1 MIGFFRIAI
10 VELHNGGSWLQKK
23 IKLCVETHFKMTST
37 DHTFTLDILS
47 MTSIIWIHYVIIL
60 IHVFK

>member
-10 VELHNGGSWLQKK
+10 VELHNGGSWQQKK
-23 IKLCVETHFKMTST
+23 LMLCVETDFKMTST

-47 MTSIIWIHYVIIL
+47 MTSILVYVISE
-60 IHVFK
+60 

>member
-10 VELHNGGSWLQKK
+10 VELHNGGAWQQKK
-23 IKLCVETHFKMTST
+23 LMLCVETDFKMTST

-47 MTSIIWIHYVIIL
+47 MTSIIWIHYVISE
-60 IHVFK
+60 